1 MVETITKAE
10 IIELCNTVITSRVPD
25 RLFKTLEGN
34 KELINEH
41 LASDLSFKREFE
53 TKIIQLSNI
62 SSLFYNFIAS
72 CEFLPDIRPCSMA
85 NFINSLYLL
94 VKKPGRNNKIFI
106 KLLTKVS
113 IIWFMTGFH
122 IAAMDNVN
130 KQQYEV
136 EIKQDYYMIK
146 SEISTVMYQ
155 ELAEVHGTTEIQN
168 QIEYIDNNLGL
179 IKGLSGYHRDNKNCE
194 HIGNHETDDLKEII
208 NLIKNLPFTNYRLFI
223 REKSDL
229 EKYMVILKRMK
240 GQSKCVMG
248 HSKFSIIII

>member
-1 MVETITKAE
+1 
-10 IIELCNTVITSRVPD
+10 
-25 RLFKTLEGN
+25 
-34 KELINEH
+34 
-41 LASDLSFKREFE
+41 
-53 TKIIQLSNI
+53 
-62 SSLFYNFIAS
+62 
-72 CEFLPDIRPCSMA
+72 
-85 NFINSLYLL
+85 
-94 VKKPGRNNKIFI
+94 
-106 KLLTKVS
+106 
-113 IIWFMTGFH
+113 MTGFH

-248 HSKFSIIII
+248 HSKFSINYYLAVNTYRQDPVTYNQGNNYRKFIQVL

>member
-72 CEFLPDIRPCSMA
+72 CEFLPDLRPCSMA

-94 VKKPGRNNKIFI
+94 VKKPGRNNKIFNT
-106 KLLTKVS
+106 LLTKVT
-113 IIWFMTGFH
+113 IIWFMTGLH
-122 IAAMDNVN
+122 IAAMDVENVN
-130 KQQYEV
+130 KHQYEV
-136 EIKQDYYMIK
+136 KIKQDYYMIK
-146 SEISTVMYQ
+146 S
-155 ELAEVHGTTEIQN
+155 
-168 QIEYIDNNLGL
+168 
-179 IKGLSGYHRDNKNCE
+179 
-194 HIGNHETDDLKEII
+194 
-208 NLIKNLPFTNYRLFI
+208 
-223 REKSDL
+223 
-229 EKYMVILKRMK
+229 
-240 GQSKCVMG
+240 
-248 HSKFSIIII
+248 